1 MRRRKPRTGSIYP
14 RGGVYW
20 IKFYRHGKPFRES
33 SHSDSYEEAERLLKR
48 RQGEVVTG
56 RFAGLGPERTRM
68 SELFADVLED
78 YRMQRRASADDVDSR
93 IRVHLN
99 PAFGETRAADLN
111 TQDLKRYISKRRDA
125 RAADASINRE
135 LAIVRRAFTLA
146 TAADPPKVNRIIKVP
161 RLHEDNVRC
170 GFLEHDQYIKLRNE
184 LPPHARL
191 LLVIGYH
198 TGIRSGELRKIR
210 WNQVDFVS
218 AEIRL
223 SGPQTKNRKPRT
235 VPIYGEMREWLL
247 MTKEERDQRW
257 PTCEWV
263 FAKNGHQVGDFRK
276 VWEPAC
282 TRAGVPGL
290 LFHDLRRS
298 AVRNMERAGIP
309 RKVAMEIS
317 GHRTESVYRRYDIVS
332 RRDLMIAGD
341 KLARYLES
349 EQRSGQEANANQK
362 PDKRTEYGHA

>member
-1 MRRRKPRTGSIYP
+1 MRRRKPRSGSIYP

-20 IKFYRHGKPFRES
+20 IKFYRHGKSFRES
-33 SHSDSYEEAERLLKR
+33 SHSDSYEEAEHLLKR

-68 SELFADVLED
+68 SDLFAEVLED
-78 YRMQRRASADDVDSR
+78 YRLQKRASTDDVENR
-93 IRVHLN
+93 IRLHLN
-99 PAFGETRAADLN
+99 PAFGETRVADLS
-111 TQDLKRYISKRRDA
+111 TQDLKRYVSTRRDA
-125 RAADASINRE
+125 QAADATINRE
-135 LAIVRRAFTLA
+135 LAIVRRAFTLG
-146 TAADPPKVNRIIKVP
+146 AASDPPKVNRIIKIP
-161 RLHEDNVRC
+161 RLREDNVRC

-210 WNQVDFVS
+210 WNQVDFV
-218 AEIRL
+218 AGEIRL
-223 SGPQTKNRKPRT
+223 SGPQTKNRRPRT

-247 MTKEERDQRW
+247 MTKEEHDQRW

-282 TRAGVPGL
+282 TRAAVPGL

-332 RRDLMIAGD
+332 KRDLMNAAL
-341 KLARYLES
+341 KLERYLENENQS
-349 EQRSGQEANANQK
+349 AQQGNTKAKTERAN
-362 PDKRTEYGHA
+362 